1 MNMLSQQNPQNI
13 FQRERYVYVCVYI
26 YLMCIYMYMT
36 YINTH
41 RWHKKKPHTDT
52 PLTWAGISG
61 LISSLATT
69 PPLPALRLQLPGS
82 GPLSPLQTHSLQGES
97 VTVVYRV
104 LSHMLLP
111 VTTPKATFPYSR
123 ARTRQHPLQH
133 LSSPIHTCQSVP
145 PTGEQDERGKNS
157 CALLPKRC
165 YLKHPTSEAHQWA
178 HRRVLHFQNTPR
190 EQAVGGCLRGFSGGQ
205 RWGCPLEPQTL
216 DRPHLHSLAGSWV
229 VCDILIEMCL
239 TLKKSS
245 SLRHHVYI

>member
-82 GPLSPLQTHSLQGES
+82 GPLAPLQTHSLQGES

-123 ARTRQHPLQH
+123 ASIPSSTCLPQSTRASLCPPQGSRMRGEKTVVLYFQSAVTWSIQPLR
-133 LSSPIHTCQSVP
+133 PISEHT
-145 PTGEQDERGKNS
+145 
-157 CALLPKRC
+157 
-165 YLKHPTSEAHQWA
+165 
-178 HRRVLHFQNTPR
+178 
-190 EQAVGGCLRGFSGGQ
+190 GGCCTSRTHPENRQLVDVWGGSQ
-205 RWGCPLEPQTL
+205 EGKGGGVL
-216 DRPHLHSLAGSWV
+216 
-229 VCDILIEMCL
+229 
-239 TLKKSS
+239 
-245 SLRHHVYI
+245 